1 MHPNWPCLEQCVSEE
16 VKRSLTLLR
25 KITDNNL
32 GLGALFEQKTP
43 KTQIAQAYLA
53 TLAVCQCLEDVHT
66 RKMGVTYG
74 LDAAVT
80 RKTG

>member
-1 MHPNWPCLEQCVSEE
+1 MCFWSSKKKLKIAQ
-16 VKRSLTLLR
+16 
-25 KITDNNL
+25 KITENNR
-32 GLGALFEQKTP
+32 GLEGLFGQKTS
-43 KTQIAQAYLA
+43 KTQIAQAYPA

-80 RKTG
+80 RKTGWI